1 MQQKDDPQGRTVND
15 SGLGQRMRRALE
27 RRRRPGIIQPSHV
40 PKRSLMMNP
49 LRRAIY
55 SELSRWPGLSSGD
68 LARALKTS
76 RANINW
82 HLERL
87 AGARLLSKLKIGGR
101 WAYQPTNLLS
111 DEELSMFCVLNDTM
125 TRRVYLTIRK
135 RPRVSQAELSKA
147 LDHSRQDLSWH
158 LGKLSRASLIT
169 TILDGRFRRYC
180 ISPLFDE
187 LASIHSR
194 HIGRFKGSL
203 MAALNEDSLAPSI
216 IKSLSSSLIVRLN
229 YGEGSCVLDVVTD
242 PYGALLKP
250 KERAKKIP
258 RKEK

>member
-1 MQQKDDPQGRTVND
+1 MPQRVVTQDRPAQEG
-15 SGLGQRMRRALE
+15 GLGQRMRKALE
-27 RRRRPGIIQPSHV
+27 RRKRPGIIQPSTV
-40 PKRSLMMNP
+40 LKRSLLMNP

-55 SELSRWPGLSSGD
+55 SELSRRPGLSSGE

-82 HLERL
+82 HLDRL
-87 AGARLLSKLKIGGR
+87 VRARLLSKFKFGGR
-101 WAYQPTNLLS
+101 WAYQPANLLS

-125 TRRVYLTIRK
+125 TRKVYIAIRK
-135 RPRVSQAELSKA
+135 RPRVSHSELSKA
-147 LDHSRQDLSWH
+147 LGLSRQDLSWH
-158 LGKLSRASLIT
+158 LGKLIRASLIT
-169 TILDGRFRRYC
+169 TVLDGRFRRYT

-203 MAALNEDSLAPSI
+203 MASFKEDNLDPSI
-216 IKSLSSSLIVRLN
+216 IKSLSNSLLVRMN
-229 YGEGSCVLDVVTD
+229 YGEGTCVLDVLTD

-250 KERAKKIP
+250 KERANKLT